1 MKVCYDDRYEGG
13 LITEYDMVNSFMSM
27 GFTLLSMYTAPTNA
41 STASAS
47 AFNGG
52 EIFNTAT
59 PPGGGRSCDGW

>member
-1 MKVCYDDRYEGG
+1 
-13 LITEYDMVNSFMSM
+13 MVVVWFSHDFES
-27 GFTLLSMYTAPTNA
+27 FTLLSMYTAPTNA

-59 PPGGGRSCDGW
+59 PPDNDVILTSLVSR